1 MDDCEKSNERLLR
14 KEDFYSHME
23 DIAGEAYTHTNRVCK
38 ILK

>member
-1 MDDCEKSNERLLR
+1 MDDCENSDEKLLE

-23 DIAGEAYTHTNRVCK
+23 DIARVHYTHTKEFVK